1 MAILKLFFLIRG
13 SHIRFSLVIDSM
25 KSSSSSSSSN
35 GVVVVVVVGRAVSLS
50 SRLLCI
56 CREMKAKLKVLSK
69 QDELECIYTPG
80 LATGGGGD

>member
-35 GVVVVVVVGRAVSLS
+35 GVVVVVVGRAVSLS

-80 LATGGGGD
+80 LATGGGD